1 MTGLRD
7 KPVLRHFVG
16 QCVLAYYCS
25 NFFITEL
32 QILALRVLVCIVLK
46 SYSFEVSSR
55 HFFEKNDELFFL
67 LDN

>member
-32 QILALRVLVCIVLK
+32 QILALRVLVRIVLK

-55 HFFEKNDELFFL
+55 HFFEKNDELFFSL
-67 LDN
+67 